1 MTQDVSTL
9 YAQILGE
16 TAQISW
22 QELEKFFAQGVLFSV
37 DPALDLVAVAESIA
51 DDNKKQVSALMQQKK
66 LYRLTDEEALNYQSN
81 NQTLWAIVL
90 SPWIL
95 VQNRSATPNKDTREN
110 EI

>member
-22 QELEKFFAQGVLFSV
+22 QELEKFFAQGALLSV
-37 DPALDLVAVAESIA
+37 SPSLDLVAVAEHIA
-51 DDNKKQVSALMQQKK
+51 NDDKKQVSALMQQKK
-66 LYRLTDEEALNYQSN
+66 LYPLTDEEAKSYQDN
-81 NQTLWAIVL
+81 HHNLWAVVL

-95 VQNRSATPNKDTREN
+95 VQNRTH
-110 EI
+110 

>member
-81 NQTLWAIVL
+81 NQILWAIVL

-95 VQNRSATPNKDTREN
+95 VQNRSATPQ
-110 EI
+110 